1 ERTPGPS
8 LCSGRVIRT
17 PFRPHRTGLKG
28 FVVGRETSGSNGR
41 HEKRTAAAFIP
52 TALSGPGGQAA
63 AASMSAS
70 QDASERTHEKPT
82 AAAFVSTALSGPGG
96 QAAAASMS
104 ASQDASERTHEKPTA
119 AAFVSTALSGPGGQ
133 AAAAS
138 MSASQDASERTHE
151 KPTAA
156 AFVSTAL
163 NGPGGQ
169 AAAAS
174 MSASQATPQSG
185 RHRPSILR
193 PVEQQALERFA
204 DLAVDFSANV
214 QPGQIVAIE
223 AETGMEPIV
232 RAVAER
238 AYERGA
244 RFVDPTYFDPYVKRA
259 RLQ

>member
-52 TALSGPGGQAA
+52 
-63 AASMSAS
+63 
-70 QDASERTHEKPT
+70 
-82 AAAFVSTALSGPGG
+82 TALSGPGG

-244 RFVDPTYFDPYVKRA
+244 
-259 RLQ
+259 